1 MACLQFSLPLYFVA
15 AAIAFGSS
23 HYGVQGPLHW
33 SSSYPNC
40 AGSSQSPIA
49 VSCSTAAQKSTSD
62 RFCFDGYDEER
73 NLDIKNNG
81 HSVFIAKFWSR
92 SDTSI
97 PTPNQSSSPQWIAAS
112 TPDTVQ
118 AIPCP
123 LVKRLQP
130 LHQIQV
136 TLPSNSYFIKGGGL
150 PGEYQA
156 LQFHF
161 HWGSDSTKGSEHSMD
176 GVTYPAEMHI
186 VHRKVG
192 LTADEALQ
200 VNDGL
205 AVLAIMIEI
214 GDKTNENFDAI
225 VESLSDI
232 PKSDETTTSGDFSL
246 DDLLP
251 DNRQDFFRY
260 YGSLTT
266 PTCDESVVWTV
277 FADQVEISENQIAAF
292 RCLYFDEAGSEQM
305 VNNFRPIQAL
315 NGRTVTRYSIDAS
328 SDSSS
333 SCDDDADGDS
343 GMCS

>member
-1 MACLQFSLPLYFVA
+1 MSLRT
-15 AAIAFGSS
+15 I
-23 HYGVQGPLHW
+23 GPLHW

-40 AGSSQSPIA
+40 AGSCQSPIA
-49 VSCSTAAQKSTSD
+49 VSSSTAVQETTSD

-81 HSVFIAKFWSR
+81 HSV
-92 SDTSI
+92 
-97 PTPNQSSSPQWIAAS
+97 
-112 TPDTVQ
+112 
-118 AIPCP
+118 
-123 LVKRLQP
+123 
-130 LHQIQV
+130 QV

-150 PGEYQA
+150 SGKYQA

-161 HWGSDSTKGSEHSMD
+161 HWGSDSTKGSEHSVD

-205 AVLAIMIEI
+205 AVLAVMIKI

-232 PKSDETTTSGDFSL
+232 PKSGDETTTSGDFSL

-266 PTCDESVVWTV
+266 PTCDQSVVWTI

-292 RCLYFDEAGSEQM
+292 RALYFDEAGSEQM

-315 NGRTVTRYSIDAS
+315 NGRTVTRYSVGAS

-333 SCDDDADGDS
+333 SCDDDADGDD
-343 GMCS
+343 